1 MESESEPET
10 ITITI
15 IKGVF
20 ESACSNRVCFGKA
33 YSVFFSTHIYIK
45 GYSNI
50 VYVFVVVI
58 HFVFGLKNC
67 VTISTN
73 SLLLNMV
80 NVHLYYAF
88 LFVLLVTE
96 LSVFHI
102 T

>member
-1 MESESEPET
+1 M
-10 ITITI
+10 
-15 IKGVF
+15 F
-20 ESACSNRVCFGKA
+20 L
-33 YSVFFSTHIYIK
+33 STHIYIK

-88 LFVLLVTE
+88 LFVFVVLVTE

-102 T
+102 YNYVVFTALLLLLL